1 MKLVTILDEGRIP
14 WTNIVGPVF
23 GYPMTDGQY
32 SFLTKTNV
40 LIKLTTPEQA
50 KKDKAAYYAKKVTPE
65 MQRAA
70 LNDEHEENVERVLTH
85 DSVEFV
91 RKPAKEA
98 ENIRNDI
105 AENNGN
111 NDERYTPSESIK
123 IVTVNKDNMAKISVP
138 LVDVVDKKIKE
149 QPSEEKPKRGR
160 KRIHKAKTPNPYPF
174 RRYSFPVLHTK
185 SYDELMEIL
194 VNERN
199 ITEGPYAPKD
209 GDDTRALMLKVWNS
223 QLTSHK
229 KN

>member
-40 LIKLTTPEQA
+40 LIKLTTPDQA

-70 LNDEHEENVERVLTH
+70 LNDKNEENVERVLTH

-98 ENIRNDI
+98 ELIRNDI
-105 AENNGN
+105 VENNGS

-123 IVTVNKDNMAKISVP
+123 IVTVNKDNIAKISVP
-138 LVDVVDKKIKE
+138 LVDGVGGTKKKCAG
-149 QPSEEKPKRGR
+149 P
-160 KRIHKAKTPNPYPF
+160 KAKRKKSRGIPKPNPYPF
-174 RRYSFPVLHTK
+174 KRYSFPMLRTK
-185 SYDELMEIL
+185 SAEELREIL
-194 VNERN
+194 INERH
-199 ITEGPYAPKD
+199 ITEGEYAPQP
-209 GDDTRALMLKVWNS
+209 GDDVKTLMRKIWNS

-229 KN
+229 KD

>member
-14 WTNIVGPVF
+14 WTNITGPVF

-32 SFLTKTNV
+32 SFLTKTTV
-40 LIKLTTPEQA
+40 SIKLTTPDQA

-70 LNDEHEENVERVLTH
+70 LNDENEDTAERVPMH

-98 ENIRNDI
+98 ETIRNDI
-105 AENNGN
+105 AENDGN
-111 NDERYTPSESIK
+111 NDERYTPSENIK

-138 LVDVVDKKIKE
+138 LVDGVGEIKKKKT
-149 QPSEEKPKRGR
+149 EEKPKRGR

-229 KN
+229 KD

>member
-70 LNDEHEENVERVLTH
+70 LNDENEENAERVPMH

-98 ENIRNDI
+98 ESIRNDI

-111 NDERYTPSESIK
+111 NGERYTPSESIK

-138 LVDVVDKKIKE
+138 LVDGVGEIKKKRVG
-149 QPSEEKPKRGR
+149 EKPKAKRKKSRGTP
-160 KRIHKAKTPNPYPF
+160 KPNPYPF
-174 RRYSFPVLHTK
+174 KRYSFPMLRTK
-185 SYDELMEIL
+185 SVEELREIL
-194 VNERN
+194 INERH
-199 ITEGPYAPKD
+199 ITEGEYAPQP
-209 GDDTRALMLKVWNS
+209 DDDVPMLMRKIWNS

-229 KN
+229 KD